1 MLDNCA
7 EFTPLGT
14 FCAVQETSIRT
25 APAPYDIVDCE
36 ARSADGLTCNSVINS
51 EYGCRFVSF
60 LTQEIN
66 YQP

>member
-14 FCAVQETSIRT
+14 FCAVQETYLRT
-25 APAPYDIVDCE
+25 TPAPYDIVDCE

-51 EYGCRFVSF
+51 KFSDCTG
-60 LTQEIN
+60 
-66 YQP
+66 